1 MGIQWMNHTG
11 FVVKNMEKSLAFY
24 CGLLGFV
31 EERNW
36 IREGDYISG
45 ITGLK
50 GERLHVVYL
59 GIGDMRHSVEL
70 LQYLDTPGS
79 KISPTERNDI
89 GATHLG
95 MIVDDLDSIYKDLLD
110 KGVNFA
116 TPPSDFP
123 NAKYPWAKKGCHCQ
137 DPDGNWIEF
146 LERMP
151 PPSEAE
157 VS

>member
-1 MGIQWMNHTG
+1 MNHTG

-59 GIGDMRHSVEL
+59 GIGDICL
-70 LQYLDTPGS
+70 LYT
-79 KISPTERNDI
+79 SPSPRD
-89 GATHLG
+89 
-95 MIVDDLDSIYKDLLD
+95 
-110 KGVNFA
+110 
-116 TPPSDFP
+116 
-123 NAKYPWAKKGCHCQ
+123 
-137 DPDGNWIEF
+137 
-146 LERMP
+146 
-151 PPSEAE
+151 
-157 VS
+157 